1 VVVLIAEEEEY
12 DHEGLSGDRWL
23 LGTFEGH
30 VETEAGMGAQCRG
43 LTAEEAIEWGRAR
56 AGRVVIRLG
65 DSDYYSAGAE
75 AEPGEPTWPP
85 ADLGTLVRR
94 RPESERWKDRTADD
108 PPIEWVVPL
117 AVEPPQLPALMEDI
131 DRATRVAAEAAGVKP
146 PKRRRRVRR
155 GSYFYE
161 PVEGVPFRVVAR
173 TREEAVATAI
183 ARCPVP
189 DGWSAQALLFAV
201 KPL

>member
-1 VVVLIAEEEEY
+1 MSCARACAPTSRTPSGSTPRARCDCAVGWSAMAPTPARSGTRGCTARTSTSATETRHRPPTAGSRAHARRQRRGTWGSDPCSHRVYACRVVRRTREPVVVLIAEEEEY

-75 AEPGEPTWPP
+75 AEP
-85 ADLGTLVRR
+85 
-94 RPESERWKDRTADD
+94 
-108 PPIEWVVPL
+108 
-117 AVEPPQLPALMEDI
+117 
-131 DRATRVAAEAAGVKP
+131 
-146 PKRRRRVRR
+146 
-155 GSYFYE
+155 
-161 PVEGVPFRVVAR
+161 
-173 TREEAVATAI
+173 
-183 ARCPVP
+183 
-189 DGWSAQALLFAV
+189 
-201 KPL
+201 